1 MAFCAYVTGE
11 CHFEFPF
18 HPSKPPLSL
27 MSPRVAV
34 SFLCLMSHYKYSTCG
49 LTLVVIS
56 LSSKIPSEFPLM
68 RPLLLLA
75 LLYVIYLGYTISSAL
90 DSFASNPRPPNTFP
104 RRRGFNDRF
113 SPVRRMDFTVTIP
126 ELTSHQLI
134 AKSETVTLITF
145 PDHNPP
151 PNPCFL
157 A

>member
-1 MAFCAYVTGE
+1 MAFCAYVTGG

-18 HPSKPPLSL
+18 HLSKPPLSL
-27 MSPRVAV
+27 MSSGVTV
-34 SFLCLMSHYKYSTCG
+34 SFLCLMSHYKCRTCG

-56 LSSKIPSEFPLM
+56 LSPKIPSELPLM
-68 RPLLLLA
+68 RPLPLIA
-75 LLYVIYLGYTISSAL
+75 LLYVIYLGYTISSAF
-90 DSFASNPRPPNTFP
+90 DPFASSPRPPNTFP

-113 SPVRRMDFTVTIP
+113 SPVRRRDFTVAIP

-145 PDHNPP
+145 PNHNPP
-151 PNPCFL
+151 PNPSFL